1 MVMVRIF
8 KDHRHSIVGEKKPS
22 PFHRLEK
29 FTNVPVYLLHS
40 KWYSHNPLIRR
51 EREMPW
57 HCLVGSLEA
66 LEEESHENMSDQ
78 PFTVMGDS
86 LPDGP
91 FSFSY
96 FYAKIQLQLQPM

>member
-1 MVMVRIF
+1 
-8 KDHRHSIVGEKKPS
+8 
-22 PFHRLEK
+22 
-29 FTNVPVYLLHS
+29 
-40 KWYSHNPLIRR
+40 
-51 EREMPW
+51 MPW